1 MAETLLFRLINQGN
15 RTLDDPRHS
24 ITARVSVGAEIGTCV
39 SCAFDGG
46 FTSSFT
52 HTLGEQPACS
62 VGEAEKEKPGR
73 SVTVRLIH
81 HSIPLLLIVS
91 CAFTRKHKFNQMTAH
106 PQPLERNRPQCA
118 RENEQYNPIKSE
130 EVQIV

>member
-1 MAETLLFRLINQGN
+1 MQRGRGRERE
-15 RTLDDPRHS
+15 
-24 ITARVSVGAEIGTCV
+24 ARSVGNGPAE
-39 SCAFDGG
+39 
-46 FTSSFT
+46 
-52 HTLGEQPACS
+52 
-62 VGEAEKEKPGR
+62 R
-73 SVTVRLIH
+73 IH